1 MGRKEALFSAEVFIW
16 GGKKWVSPSFLLLFE
31 ELQTSEDCFESLS
44 WAVPTWPVVLD
55 PFILWLRPLWRFAW
69 LRSCHI
75 LLVAIYRLEPTRKQL
90 LEVTGPWEWP
100 WQDVPCLD
108 RGTWTPLESGC
119 PDFLSSSSADLAVSF
134 LWGDGSWLLTS
145 SATCGPARHLRPP
158 EQAPPVQSGL
168 FFLHPMESPR
178 RQWEGA
184 RPVCLQ
190 ANGTLFSV
198 CGPRVPFHNI
208 LTHFLKGA

>member
-31 ELQTSEDCFESLS
+31 ELQTSEDCFESPS

-55 PFILWLRPLWRFAW
+55 PFILWLGPLWRFAW

-145 SATCGPARHLRPP
+145 SATCGPARPLASSWASATCAVWPVLPP
-158 EQAPPVQSGL
+158 PDGKPEETVGRSQAGV
-168 FFLHPMESPR
+168 SPSK
-178 RQWEGA
+178 WNF
-184 RPVCLQ
+184 V
-190 ANGTLFSV
+190 
-198 CGPRVPFHNI
+198 
-208 LTHFLKGA
+208 